1 MRGYNWRLD
10 DFDLG
15 RRKRCSSVVVA
26 WKNPEQPLERILARG
41 NFSLGAGGL
50 VGLLAALGAVTLVL
64 AGVLAWQGFWPVLLI
79 AIVQIVLVTR
89 ILIKAWERAW
99 ISELIEIGPERIAIT
114 QQRYRRKDRIELE
127 TPWAVVELQQ
137 PEVAWYAPRLR
148 LRSGS
153 RKLELG
159 AFLTVEEKRELADLL
174 RSAIRKHSALEGASN
189 F

>member
-1 MRGYNWRLD
+1 M
-10 DFDLG
+10 
-15 RRKRCSSVVVA
+15 VVA
-26 WKNPEQPLERILARG
+26 WKSPEESLDRILARG

-79 AIVQIVLVTR
+79 AVVQIALVTR

-99 ISELIEIGPERIAIT
+99 VSELIEIGPERIAVT
-114 QQRYRRKDRIELE
+114 QQRHRRKNRIELE
-127 TPWAVVELQQ
+127 TAWAVVEMLQ
-137 PEVAWYAPRLR
+137 PEVAWYAPRLQ

-159 AFLTVEEKRELADLL
+159 AFLTSEEKRQLADCLK
-174 RSAIRKHSALEGASN
+174 SAIRKHSAL
-189 F
+189 

>member
-1 MRGYNWRLD
+1 M
-10 DFDLG
+10 
-15 RRKRCSSVVVA
+15 VVT
-26 WKNPEQPLERILARG
+26 WKCPEQSLERIVARG

-50 VGLLAALGAVTLVL
+50 VGLLVALGAVTLLL

-79 AIVQIVLVTR
+79 AVIQIVLVTR

-99 ISELIEIGPERIAIT
+99 VSEQIEVGPDRILVTT
-114 QQRYRRKDRIELE
+114 QKHKNKKRIELE
-127 TPWAVVELQQ
+127 TAWAVVEMLQ
-137 PEVAWYAPRLR
+137 PEVAWYAPRLQ

-159 AFLTVEEKRELADLL
+159 AFLTVEEKRQLADCLK
-174 RSAIRKHSALEGASN
+174 SAIRKHSALEGASN